1 MKATKLLRFAIY
13 LSCKRLKFFSH
24 LIILILRYLFAF
36 EAYVNENTKIGND
49 IQFKHNGL
57 GCVIHPRV
65 TIGDGCWIYQNVT
78 IGANTRYM
86 NGKLNNTGAPII
98 GKNTVIYSGAVVVGP
113 INIGENCV
121 IGANTV
127 ISKDIPPNSIAYG
140 NPAIIKERHEK
151 VDYITPKEYTVS

>member
-13 LSCKRLKFFSH
+13 LSCKRLKIFSH

-57 GCVIHPRV
+57 GCVSHPR
-65 TIGDGCWIYQNVT
+65 VT

-86 NGKLNNTGAPII
+86 NGKLNNTGTPII
-98 GKNTVIYSGAVVVGP
+98 GKNTVIYSGAVVV
-113 INIGENCV
+113 V
-121 IGANTV
+121 Q
-127 ISKDIPPNSIAYG
+127 
-140 NPAIIKERHEK
+140 
-151 VDYITPKEYTVS
+151 